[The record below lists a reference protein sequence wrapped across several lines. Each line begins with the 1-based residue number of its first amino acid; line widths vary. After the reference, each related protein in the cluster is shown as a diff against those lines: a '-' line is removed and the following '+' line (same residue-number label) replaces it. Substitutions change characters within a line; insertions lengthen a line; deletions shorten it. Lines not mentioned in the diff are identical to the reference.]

1 MHFSQFTDLAAE
13 LGLSQ
18 KTLSSWVGIS
28 SGSLNW
34 ARKRGTFKG
43 DASSLL
49 AGVQLM
55 LDTIKT
61 ADLSLDALNFH
72 HGRWMTSWME
82 EPNPAL
88 GGVIPR
94 ALLKKSDGHEA
105 VMNLLNAM
113 LHGVYQ

>member
-34 ARKRGTFKG
+34 ARQRGTFKG

-61 ADLSLDALNFH
+61 ADLSPDAVNFQ
-72 HGRWMTSWME
+72 HGRWLASWME

-94 ALLKKSDGHEA
+94 ESLKTPGGQET
-105 VMNLLNAM
+105 VLNLLNAI
-113 LHGVYQ
+113 LHGMYQ

>member
-34 ARKRGTFKG
+34 ARQRGAFKG

-61 ADLSLDALNFH
+61 ADLSPDAVNFH
-72 HGRWMTSWME
+72 HGRWLASWME

-88 GGVIPR
+88 GGVTPR
-94 ALLKKSDGHEA
+94 ELLKKPDGQA
-105 VMNLLNAM
+105 TVLNVLHAI
-113 LHGVYQ
+113 LHGIYQ

>member
-34 ARKRGTFKG
+34 ARQRGAFKG

-49 AGVQLM
+49 VSVQLM

-61 ADLSLDALNFH
+61 ADLSPDAVNFH
-72 HGRWMTSWME
+72 HGRWLASWME

-94 ALLKKSDGHEA
+94 ELLKTPGGQET
-105 VMNLLNAM
+105 VLNLLNAM
-113 LHGVYQ
+113 LHGIYQ

>member
-1 MHFSQFTDLAAE
+1 MQFSQFTDLAAE

-18 KTLSSWVGIS
+18 QTLSSWVGIS

-61 ADLSLDALNFH
+61 ADISPDAVNFH
-72 HGRWMTSWME
+72 HGRWLASWME

-88 GGVIPR
+88 GGVTPR
-94 ALLKKSDGHEA
+94 ELLKKLDDQEK
-105 VMNLLNAM
+105 VLNLLNAM
-113 LHGVYQ
+113 LHGIYQ

>member
-13 LGLSQ
+13 LELSQ

-34 ARKRGTFKG
+34 ARQRGTFKS

-49 AGVQLM
+49 SGMQLM

-61 ADLSLDALNFH
+61 ADLSPDAVNFH
-72 HGRWMTSWME
+72 HGRWLASWME

-88 GGVIPR
+88 GGVTPR
-94 ALLKKSDGHEA
+94 ELLKTADGQKRIL
-105 VMNLLNAM
+105 NLLYGIM
-113 LHGVYQ
+113 HGIYQ